1 MKIYEAET
9 LTAAT
14 KSRAKQYEE
23 LKKEVTALK
32 KEFQGIVGLDNEFQG
47 AGATA
52 IKSFYEAQ
60 IEVADAWMELFT
72 TQISF
77 LEGIPA
83 SLEEADLSGNTVVE
97 VPFLDGEVSNSI
109 NQAKS
114 LVDEQANDLQRI
126 LNSIDDILPLDMF
139 DQKDF
144 NEKITLAGH
153 RLDDTVTK
161 VENVDRQLVEEYDV
175 SIGQEN
181 VAVGL
186 FRALL
191 DATKQDGHVSPMTF
205 NQSAFKSSD
214 VYQVKDEVAG
224 QMKDYQTFK
233 KEQAEARKIEQEMEE
248 LENRPWYEKAW
259 DTTKTFTG
267 EFTGYYDSIRASTGV
282 DPVTGR
288 KLSDAERI
296 AAGAMAAAGFIPVVG
311 WAGRAIKGGS
321 ALYKTA
327 KGLNAANHALDAY
340 KTTKGFS
347 LLQKTEYGIY
357 GLLAA
362 NGLGEAA
369 TGKDMF
375 GNQLTEEQRQN
386 GLLMALGIGG
396 VAGAAKVADKVA
408 NGTKFVPYSKE
419 FAQKQ
424 VQYAKATITDIA
436 RSGKNTLKNIGEE
449 IGKKEILKRI
459 SMEQV
464 SLAGGPTLRQV
475 VMEKQ
480 TIKEAYQKFTVK
492 DKVEGVSGERISKG
506 TGKND
511 SNLNPRLEKY
521 VCDSFK
527 GNGKEVQDNF
537 NKFLRENVWCDDT
550 LSNAEKIDIMKANF
564 AKLTPEQKI
573 NFNVLNEVRVIKNA
587 DYSNWGEWPD
597 IDWPI
602 FPGLNK
608 YNAIS
613 VFNEETGEIL
623 IPRELDRLGSPYG
636 NNLGIVEDG
645 YHCTQAERSICYI
658 ENEYARNSYHFD
670 NTYYKD
676 AIDAIKD
683 FSIDDSR
690 GSVDKIN
697 SIINQLN
704 IKNGTSNPHITENA
718 IANWYSQ
725 YKAFQSNPELVALC
739 NEKGMT
745 STYGVMGEAAPWL
758 KNGEIITSG
767 GAGQL
772 NTPINVKALEDI
784 GILQNKG
791 GW

>member
-97 VPFLDGEVSNSI
+97 VPFLDGEVSNGI

-114 LVDEQANDLQRI
+114 LVDQQANDLQRI

-153 RLDDTVTK
+153 RMDDTVTK

-191 DATKQDGHVSPMTF
+191 DATKQDGNISPMTF
-205 NQSAFKSSD
+205 NQSAFKNSD

-327 KGLNAANHALDAY
+327 KGLNAADHALDAY

-408 NGTKFVPYSKE
+408 SGTKFVPYSKE

-449 IGKKEILKRI
+449 IGKKEIPKRI

-464 SLAGGPTLRQV
+464 SLAGGPTLPQV

-492 DKVEGVSGERISKG
+492 DSKVEGVSGESISKSTDKAYPTRQIDPVAEAHIIDRVKEIRG
-506 TGKND
+506 
-511 SNLNPRLEKY
+511 NLTSKY
-521 VCDSFK
+521 KKS
-527 GNGKEVQDNF
+527 GNFAIAEVKIAELSKKEFYAQ
-537 NKFLRENVWCDDT
+537 
-550 LSNAEKIDIMKANF
+550 SKIDSLSGNLVDKVPDISLQPDTPIFKASEAAGQDGKAYMRDSDTEYKILNDIAF
-564 AKLTPEQKI
+564 RLGDNTHVSGDIKLFTELDTCASC
-573 NFNVLNEVRVIKNA
+573 NRVIA
-587 DYSNWGEWPD
+587 EFSA
-597 IDWPI
+597 
-602 FPGLNK
+602 K
-608 YNAIS
+608 YPNIS
-613 VFNEETGEIL
+613 LEVIHN
-623 IPRELDRLGSPYG
+623 
-636 NNLGIVEDG
+636 
-645 YHCTQAERSICYI
+645 
-658 ENEYARNSYHFD
+658 
-670 NTYYKD
+670 
-676 AIDAIKD
+676 
-683 FSIDDSR
+683 
-690 GSVDKIN
+690 
-697 SIINQLN
+697 
-704 IKNGTSNPHITENA
+704 
-718 IANWYSQ
+718 
-725 YKAFQSNPELVALC
+725 
-739 NEKGMT
+739 
-745 STYGVMGEAAPWL
+745 
-758 KNGEIITSG
+758 NGERIK
-767 GAGQL
+767 
-772 NTPINVKALEDI
+772 P
-784 GILQNKG
+784 
-791 GW
+791 

>member
-1 MKIYEAET
+1 MKIYEAKT

-47 AGATA
+47 AGAAA

-97 VPFLDGEVSNSI
+97 VPFLDGEVSNGI

-126 LNSIDDILPLDMF
+126 LDSIDDILPLDRF

-144 NEKITLAGH
+144 NEKITLAGQ

-175 SIGQEN
+175 SVGQEN

-191 DATKQDGHVSPMTF
+191 DATKQDGTVSPMTF
-205 NQSAFKSSD
+205 NQSAFKNSD

-224 QMKDYQTFK
+224 QMKNYQTFK
-233 KEQAEARKIEQEMEE
+233 RQQAEAWKIEQEMEE

-288 KLSDAERI
+288 KLSEAERI

-321 ALYKTA
+321 AIYKTA
-327 KGLNAANHALDAY
+327 KGLNAANRALDAY
-340 KTTKGFS
+340 KTTKSFS

-362 NGLGEAA
+362 NGLGEAV

-396 VAGAAKVADKVA
+396 VAGAAKVADKIA
-408 NGTKFVPYSKE
+408 SGTKFVPYSKE

-424 VQYAKATITDIA
+424 VQKVQATITDIA
-436 RSGKNTLKNIGEE
+436 RSGKTTLKNKGEE
-449 IGKKEILKRI
+449 LGKKEIPKRI
-459 SMEQV
+459 SVEQV
-464 SLAGGPTLRQV
+464 SLAGGPSLPQV

-492 DKVEGVSGERISKG
+492 DSKVEGVSRESIPKG
-506 TGKND
+506 TDEVTPKKKTVPGWLKE
-511 SNLNPRLEKY
+511 RWEA
-521 VCDSFK
+521 
-527 GNGKEVQDNF
+527 GNNF
-537 NKFLRENVWCDDT
+537 NKENRPRYPYNEVELEAKEVGGKKYVVDSYAPNKEIVSRKFT
-550 LSNAEKIDIMKANF
+550 QLSEVQEKT
-564 AKLTPEQKI
+564 AKSY
-573 NFNVLNEVRVIKNA
+573 LNEITKKYPSGSKISNGSFNPNA
-587 DYSNWGEWPD
+587 LKGGRLKGELILEVPVQ
-597 IDWPI
+597 
-602 FPGLNK
+602 NK
-608 YNAIS
+608 
-613 VFNEETGEIL
+613 L
-623 IPRELDRLGSPYG
+623 IPQTILDEATKNR
-636 NNLGIVEDG
+636 I
-645 YHCTQAERSICYI
+645 I
-658 ENEYARNSYHFD
+658 
-670 NTYYKD
+670 
-676 AIDAIKD
+676 IKD
-683 FSIDDSR
+683 
-690 GSVDKIN
+690 IN
-697 SIINQLN
+697 GKVYN
-704 IKNGTSNPHITENA
+704 
-718 IANWYSQ
+718 
-725 YKAFQSNPELVALC
+725 
-739 NEKGMT
+739 
-745 STYGVMGEAAPWL
+745 
-758 KNGEIITSG
+758 
-767 GAGQL
+767 
-772 NTPINVKALEDI
+772 
-784 GILQNKG
+784 
-791 GW
+791 

>member
-47 AGATA
+47 AGAAA
-52 IKSFYEAQ
+52 IKNFYEAQ

-97 VPFLDGEVSNSI
+97 VPFLDGEVSNGI

-205 NQSAFKSSD
+205 NQSAFKNSD

-327 KGLNAANHALDAY
+327 KGLNAADHALDAY
-340 KTTKGFS
+340 KTNKGFS

-369 TGKDMF
+369 TGKDIF

-386 GLLMALGIGG
+386 GILMALGIGG

-408 NGTKFVPYSKE
+408 SGTKFVPYSKE
-419 FAQKQ
+419 FAEKQ
-424 VQYAKATITDIA
+424 VQYAKAFG
-436 RSGKNTLKNIGEE
+436 RE
-449 IGKKEILKRI
+449 IGKVKVPLRI
-459 SMEQV
+459 SVDE
-464 SLAGGPTLRQV
+464 LATAYGNSYKHVTFNNT
-475 VMEKQ
+475 
-480 TIKEAYQKFTVK
+480 TIKDIVQKFAVK
-492 DKVEGVSGERISKG
+492 SNGGKG
-506 TGKND
+506 TGAIERLQRGKYAD
-511 SNLNPRLEKY
+511 RLEY
-521 VCDSFK
+521 LH
-527 GNGKEVQDNF
+527 
-537 NKFLRENVWCDDT
+537 NKFGKMTSAELHKEINTPKLRRMVKDYSPSKVAQNWQGSYPYVGVDDYVDK
-550 LSNAEKIDIMKANF
+550 LYKKGDIFYAGEPYPTGYFTTKEAI
-564 AKLTPEQKI
+564 L
-573 NFNVLNEVRVIKNA
+573 NA
-587 DYSNWGEWPD
+587 DKNSKT
-597 IDWPI
+597 I
-602 FPGLNK
+602 FEGLQVK
-608 YNAIS
+608 
-613 VFNEETGEIL
+613 
-623 IPRELDRLGSPYG
+623 PY
-636 NNLGIVEDG
+636 
-645 YHCTQAERSICYI
+645 
-658 ENEYARNSYHFD
+658 
-670 NTYYKD
+670 
-676 AIDAIKD
+676 
-683 FSIDDSR
+683 
-690 GSVDKIN
+690 
-697 SIINQLN
+697 
-704 IKNGTSNPHITENA
+704 
-718 IANWYSQ
+718 W
-725 YKAFQSNPELVALC
+725 
-739 NEKGMT
+739 EKGMQT
-745 STYGVMGEAAPWL
+745 AIYRNKMGAYVLNVDIIGGNGIAKNNPQFGKGGMEQIFMADFNELLHNNYIRRL
-758 KNGEIITSG
+758 KNEEII
-767 GAGQL
+767 L
-772 NTPINVKALEDI
+772 NNSEISFEEYSKIMNSIK
-784 GILQNKG
+784 
-791 GW
+791 

>member
-1 MKIYEAET
+1 MKIYEAKT

-47 AGATA
+47 AGANA

-97 VPFLDGEVSNSI
+97 VPFLDGEVSNGI

-114 LVDEQANDLQRI
+114 IVDEQANDLQRI

-191 DATKQDGHVSPMTF
+191 DATKQDGNVSPMTF
-205 NQSAFKSSD
+205 NQSAFKNSD
-214 VYQVKDEVAG
+214 VYQVKVEVAG

-233 KEQAEARKIEQEMEE
+233 KQQAEARKIEQEMEE

-321 ALYKTA
+321 AIYKTA

-362 NGLGEAA
+362 NGLGEAV

-396 VAGAAKVADKVA
+396 VAGAAKVADKIA
-408 NGTKFVPYSKE
+408 SGTKFIPYSKE

-424 VQYAKATITDIA
+424 VQKAKAFG
-436 RSGKNTLKNIGEE
+436 RQIGNVEVPLRIRVEE
-449 IGKKEILKRI
+449 
-459 SMEQV
+459 
-464 SLAGGPTLRQV
+464 LATAYGNNYKHVTFD
-475 VMEKQ
+475 KT
-480 TIKEAYQKFTVK
+480 TIKDIVQKFAVK
-492 DKVEGVSGERISKG
+492 SDGGKG
-506 TGKND
+506 TGMLYHVQRISEIDVMFKQ
-511 SNLNPRLEKY
+511 NPKH
-521 VCDSFK
+521 
-527 GNGKEVQDNF
+527 
-537 NKFLRENVWCDDT
+537 
-550 LSNAEKIDIMKANF
+550 NAEEFARQLKDQEKGLNDLTIEEYLKNRERYIEEGRALEGNAAQKLARKEALKEKVLELRKQGLSRQDANKKANEWLETQ
-564 AKLTPEQKI
+564 AALHNPDQIAGGNPINIGGMGDKKVNSSIGSQWKYRIDVLDEQI
-573 NFNVLNEVRVIKNA
+573 
-587 DYSNWGEWPD
+587 
-597 IDWPI
+597 
-602 FPGLNK
+602 
-608 YNAIS
+608 
-613 VFNEETGEIL
+613 
-623 IPRELDRLGSPYG
+623 RELSKTM
-636 NNLGIVEDG
+636 VES
-645 YHCTQAERSICYI
+645 ER
-658 ENEYARNSYHFD
+658 
-670 NTYYKD
+670 K
-676 AIDAIKD
+676 
-683 FSIDDSR
+683 
-690 GSVDKIN
+690 
-697 SIINQLN
+697 
-704 IKNGTSNPHITENA
+704 
-718 IANWYSQ
+718 
-725 YKAFQSNPELVALC
+725 
-739 NEKGMT
+739 
-745 STYGVMGEAAPWL
+745 STYL
-758 KNGEIITSG
+758 
-767 GAGQL
+767 
-772 NTPINVKALEDI
+772 NVKLM
-784 GILQNKG
+784 N
-791 GW
+791 

>member
-9 LTAAT
+9 LKAAT
-14 KSRAKQYEE
+14 KSRAKQYED
-23 LKKEVTALK
+23 LKKEVAALK

-97 VPFLDGEVSNSI
+97 VPFLDGEVSNGI

-126 LNSIDDILPLDMF
+126 LNSIDDILSLDMF

-175 SIGQEN
+175 SVGQEN

-205 NQSAFKSSD
+205 DQSAFKSSD

-233 KEQAEARKIEQEMEE
+233 KQQAEARKIEQEMEE

-327 KGLNAANHALDAY
+327 KGLNAADHALDAY

-386 GLLMALGIGG
+386 SLLMALGIGG

-408 NGTKFVPYSKE
+408 SGTKFVPYSKE

-436 RSGKNTLKNIGEE
+436 KSGKTTLKNIGEA
-449 IGKKEILKRI
+449 IGKKEMPKRI
-459 SMEQV
+459 SLEQV
-464 SLAGGPTLRQV
+464 SLAGGPTLPQI

-492 DKVEGVSGERISKG
+492 DRKVEGVSGESVPKG
-506 TGKND
+506 TRKDNSGVSEVKTFIDKGQQFTNGRKNRLKPDIRYKTGEYDYLYETDNLGRITKFETKNLQLTERNDRLSHSKNTPGKVKGQD
-511 SNLNPRLEKY
+511 HAGHLAGDRFGGSPKIDNLVSQLSDVNLKEYKKIEDRWAAALKETPP
-521 VCDSFK
+521 
-527 GNGKEVQDNF
+527 KEVTVDVEIIYSGSDMRPE
-537 NKFLRENVWCDDT
+537 KFIVNYF
-550 LSNAEKIDIMKANF
+550 IDGKPGF
-564 AKLTPEQKI
+564 K
-573 NFNVLNEVRVIKNA
+573 VIKN
-587 DYSNWGEWPD
+587 
-597 IDWPI
+597 
-602 FPGLNK
+602 
-608 YNAIS
+608 
-613 VFNEETGEIL
+613 
-623 IPRELDRLGSPYG
+623 
-636 NNLGIVEDG
+636 
-645 YHCTQAERSICYI
+645 
-658 ENEYARNSYHFD
+658 
-670 NTYYKD
+670 
-676 AIDAIKD
+676 
-683 FSIDDSR
+683 
-690 GSVDKIN
+690 
-697 SIINQLN
+697 
-704 IKNGTSNPHITENA
+704 
-718 IANWYSQ
+718 
-725 YKAFQSNPELVALC
+725 
-739 NEKGMT
+739 
-745 STYGVMGEAAPWL
+745 
-758 KNGEIITSG
+758 
-767 GAGQL
+767 
-772 NTPINVKALEDI
+772 
-784 GILQNKG
+784 
-791 GW
+791 

>member
-14 KSRAKQYEE
+14 KSRAKQYED
-23 LKKEVTALK
+23 LKKEVAALK

-77 LEGIPA
+77 LEGIPG
-83 SLEEADLSGNTVVE
+83 SLEEANLSGNTVVE
-97 VPFLDGEVSNSI
+97 VPFLDGEVSNGI

-126 LNSIDDILPLDMF
+126 LNSIDDILPLDLF

-161 VENVDRQLVEEYDV
+161 VDNIDRQLVEEYDV
-175 SIGQEN
+175 SVGQEN

-191 DATKQDGHVSPMTF
+191 DATKQDGNVSSMTF
-205 NQSAFKSSD
+205 DQSAFKSSD

-233 KEQAEARKIEQEMEE
+233 KQQAEARKIEQEMEE

-327 KGLNAANHALDAY
+327 KGLNAADHALDAY

-408 NGTKFVPYSKE
+408 SGTKFIPYSKE

-424 VQYAKATITDIA
+424 VQKVQAFG
-436 RSGKNTLKNIGEE
+436 RE
-449 IGKKEILKRI
+449 IGKVEVPLRI
-459 SMEQV
+459 RVEE
-464 SLAGGPTLRQV
+464 LAT
-475 VMEKQ
+475 
-480 TIKEAYQKFTVK
+480 A
-492 DKVEGVSGERISKG
+492 
-506 TGKND
+506 
-511 SNLNPRLEKY
+511 
-521 VCDSFK
+521 
-527 GNGKEVQDNF
+527 
-537 NKFLRENVWCDDT
+537 
-550 LSNAEKIDIMKANF
+550 
-564 AKLTPEQKI
+564 
-573 NFNVLNEVRVIKNA
+573 
-587 DYSNWGEWPD
+587 
-597 IDWPI
+597 
-602 FPGLNK
+602 
-608 YNAIS
+608 
-613 VFNEETGEIL
+613 
-623 IPRELDRLGSPYG
+623 YG
-636 NNLGIVEDG
+636 NNYKHVTFDKTTIKDIVQKFAAKSDG
-645 YHCTQAERSICYI
+645 GKGMGVLYHVQRISEIEVKFKQNPKHNAEEFARQLKDQEKGLNGLTIDEYLKNRERYI
-658 ENEYARNSYHFD
+658 EEGRALEGNAAQKAARVKAYLDKVDELRETGLSRKESEKQATVWINEQAALHNPDQIAGGNPLDIGGMGDKRVNSSLGSQWRYR
-670 NTYYKD
+670 
-676 AIDAIKD
+676 IDVIDEQIKTIAA
-683 FSIDDSR
+683 SMTE
-690 GSVDKIN
+690 VDKK
-697 SIINQLN
+697 SIYL
-704 IKNGTSNPHITENA
+704 
-718 IANWYSQ
+718 
-725 YKAFQSNPELVALC
+725 
-739 NEKGMT
+739 
-745 STYGVMGEAAPWL
+745 
-758 KNGEIITSG
+758 
-767 GAGQL
+767 
-772 NTPINVKALEDI
+772 NVKLI
-784 GILQNKG
+784 Q
-791 GW
+791 

>member
-32 KEFQGIVGLDNEFQG
+32 KEFQGIVGLDDEFQG
-47 AGATA
+47 AGAKA

-97 VPFLDGEVSNSI
+97 VPFLDGEVSNGI

-114 LVDEQANDLQRI
+114 LVDQQANDLQRI

-321 ALYKTA
+321 AIYKTA
-327 KGLNAANHALDAY
+327 KGLNAADHALDAY

-408 NGTKFVPYSKE
+408 SGTKFVPYSKE

-424 VQYAKATITDIA
+424 VQKVQATITDIA

-449 IGKKEILKRI
+449 IGKKEIPKRI

-464 SLAGGPTLRQV
+464 SLAGGPTLPQV

-492 DKVEGVSGERISKG
+492 DSKVEGVSGESISKSTDKAYPTRQIDPVAEAHIIDRVKEIRG
-506 TGKND
+506 
-511 SNLNPRLEKY
+511 NLTSKY
-521 VCDSFK
+521 KKS
-527 GNGKEVQDNF
+527 GNFAIAEVKIAELSKKEFYAQ
-537 NKFLRENVWCDDT
+537 
-550 LSNAEKIDIMKANF
+550 SKIDSLSGNLVDKVPDISLQHDTPIFKASEAAGQDGKAYMRDSDTEYKILNDIAF
-564 AKLTPEQKI
+564 RLGDNTHVSGDIKLFTELDTCASC
-573 NFNVLNEVRVIKNA
+573 NRVIA
-587 DYSNWGEWPD
+587 EFSA
-597 IDWPI
+597 
-602 FPGLNK
+602 K
-608 YNAIS
+608 YPNIS
-613 VFNEETGEIL
+613 LEVIHN
-623 IPRELDRLGSPYG
+623 
-636 NNLGIVEDG
+636 
-645 YHCTQAERSICYI
+645 
-658 ENEYARNSYHFD
+658 
-670 NTYYKD
+670 
-676 AIDAIKD
+676 
-683 FSIDDSR
+683 
-690 GSVDKIN
+690 
-697 SIINQLN
+697 
-704 IKNGTSNPHITENA
+704 
-718 IANWYSQ
+718 
-725 YKAFQSNPELVALC
+725 
-739 NEKGMT
+739 
-745 STYGVMGEAAPWL
+745 
-758 KNGEIITSG
+758 NGERIK
-767 GAGQL
+767 
-772 NTPINVKALEDI
+772 P
-784 GILQNKG
+784 
-791 GW
+791 

>member
-14 KSRAKQYEE
+14 KSRAKQYED
-23 LKKEVTALK
+23 LKKEVAALK

-97 VPFLDGEVSNSI
+97 VPFLDGEVSNGI

-175 SIGQEN
+175 SVGQEN

-205 NQSAFKSSD
+205 DQSAFKSSD

-233 KEQAEARKIEQEMEE
+233 MQQAEARKIEQEMEE
-248 LENRPWYEKAW
+248 LENRPWYEKVW

-408 NGTKFVPYSKE
+408 SGTKFIPYSKE

-424 VQYAKATITDIA
+424 VQKVQAFG
-436 RSGKNTLKNIGEE
+436 RE
-449 IGKKEILKRI
+449 IGKVEVPLRI
-459 SMEQV
+459 RVEE
-464 SLAGGPTLRQV
+464 LAT
-475 VMEKQ
+475 
-480 TIKEAYQKFTVK
+480 A
-492 DKVEGVSGERISKG
+492 
-506 TGKND
+506 
-511 SNLNPRLEKY
+511 
-521 VCDSFK
+521 
-527 GNGKEVQDNF
+527 
-537 NKFLRENVWCDDT
+537 
-550 LSNAEKIDIMKANF
+550 
-564 AKLTPEQKI
+564 
-573 NFNVLNEVRVIKNA
+573 
-587 DYSNWGEWPD
+587 
-597 IDWPI
+597 
-602 FPGLNK
+602 
-608 YNAIS
+608 
-613 VFNEETGEIL
+613 
-623 IPRELDRLGSPYG
+623 YG
-636 NNLGIVEDG
+636 NNYKHVTFDKTTIKDIVQKFAVKSDG
-645 YHCTQAERSICYI
+645 GKGMGVLYHVQRISEIEVKFKQNPKHNAEEFARQLKDQEKGLNGLTIDEYLKNRERYI
-658 ENEYARNSYHFD
+658 EEGRALEGNAAQKAARVKAYLDKVDELRETGLSRKESEKQATVWINEQAALHNPDQIAGGNPLDIGGMGDKRVNSSLGSQWRYR
-670 NTYYKD
+670 
-676 AIDAIKD
+676 IDVIDEQIK
-683 FSIDDSR
+683 SIAASMTE
-690 GSVDKIN
+690 VDKK
-697 SIINQLN
+697 SIYL
-704 IKNGTSNPHITENA
+704 
-718 IANWYSQ
+718 
-725 YKAFQSNPELVALC
+725 
-739 NEKGMT
+739 
-745 STYGVMGEAAPWL
+745 
-758 KNGEIITSG
+758 
-767 GAGQL
+767 
-772 NTPINVKALEDI
+772 NVKLI
-784 GILQNKG
+784 Q
-791 GW
+791 

>member
-9 LTAAT
+9 LMAAT

-23 LKKEVTALK
+23 LKKEVAALK

-97 VPFLDGEVSNSI
+97 VPFLDGEVTNGI

-175 SIGQEN
+175 SVGQEN

-205 NQSAFKSSD
+205 DLSAFKSSD

-233 KEQAEARKIEQEMEE
+233 KQQAEARKIEQEMEE

-375 GNQLTEEQRQN
+375 GNQLTEEQRKN

-408 NGTKFVPYSKE
+408 SGTKFTPYSKE

-424 VQYAKATITDIA
+424 VQKVQATITDIA
-436 RSGKNTLKNIGEE
+436 RSGKTTLKNIGDEL
-449 IGKKEILKRI
+449 GKKEIPKRI

-464 SLAGGPTLRQV
+464 SLAGGPNLPQI

-492 DKVEGVSGERISKG
+492 DSKVEGVSGESVPKG
-506 TGKND
+506 TDNKTSQVPDGIIRDGSHMHKDRTLKPNVKYQAGEYEYLYETD
-511 SNLNPRLEKY
+511 NMGRLKEFNADDLKLTERASRLPHKSNTP
-521 VCDSFK
+521 
-527 GNGKEVQDNF
+527 GKEAGDHAGH
-537 NKFLRENVWCDDT
+537 L
-550 LSNAEKIDIMKANF
+550 A
-564 AKLTPEQKI
+564 
-573 NFNVLNEVRVIKNA
+573 A
-587 DYSNWGEWPD
+587 DRFG
-597 IDWPI
+597 
-602 FPGLNK
+602 
-608 YNAIS
+608 
-613 VFNEETGEIL
+613 
-623 IPRELDRLGSPYG
+623 GSPDLD
-636 NNLGIVEDG
+636 NLVSQSSSVNLSKYKKLENQWATAIKEGKFVSVNVKVNYDG
-645 YHCTQAERSICYI
+645 DKMRPSGFDIEYEIDGRVRFISI
-658 ENEYARNSYHFD
+658 EN
-670 NTYYKD
+670 
-676 AIDAIKD
+676 
-683 FSIDDSR
+683 
-690 GSVDKIN
+690 
-697 SIINQLN
+697 
-704 IKNGTSNPHITENA
+704 
-718 IANWYSQ
+718 
-725 YKAFQSNPELVALC
+725 
-739 NEKGMT
+739 
-745 STYGVMGEAAPWL
+745 
-758 KNGEIITSG
+758 
-767 GAGQL
+767 
-772 NTPINVKALEDI
+772 
-784 GILQNKG
+784 
-791 GW
+791 

>member
-14 KSRAKQYEE
+14 KSRAKQYED
-23 LKKEVTALK
+23 LKKEVAALK

-77 LEGIPA
+77 LEGIPG

-97 VPFLDGEVSNSI
+97 VPFLDGEVSNGI

-126 LNSIDDILPLDMF
+126 LNSIDDILPLDLF

-161 VENVDRQLVEEYDV
+161 VDNIDRQLVEEYDV
-175 SIGQEN
+175 SVGQEN

-191 DATKQDGHVSPMTF
+191 DATKQDGNVSPMTF
-205 NQSAFKSSD
+205 DQSAFKSSD

-233 KEQAEARKIEQEMEE
+233 KQQAEARKIEQEMEE

-327 KGLNAANHALDAY
+327 KGLNAADHALDAY

-408 NGTKFVPYSKE
+408 SGTKFIPYSKE

-424 VQYAKATITDIA
+424 VQKVQAFG
-436 RSGKNTLKNIGEE
+436 RE
-449 IGKKEILKRI
+449 IGKVEVPLRI
-459 SMEQV
+459 RVEE
-464 SLAGGPTLRQV
+464 LAT
-475 VMEKQ
+475 
-480 TIKEAYQKFTVK
+480 A
-492 DKVEGVSGERISKG
+492 
-506 TGKND
+506 
-511 SNLNPRLEKY
+511 
-521 VCDSFK
+521 
-527 GNGKEVQDNF
+527 
-537 NKFLRENVWCDDT
+537 
-550 LSNAEKIDIMKANF
+550 
-564 AKLTPEQKI
+564 
-573 NFNVLNEVRVIKNA
+573 
-587 DYSNWGEWPD
+587 
-597 IDWPI
+597 
-602 FPGLNK
+602 
-608 YNAIS
+608 
-613 VFNEETGEIL
+613 
-623 IPRELDRLGSPYG
+623 YG
-636 NNLGIVEDG
+636 NNYKHVTFDKTTIKDIVQKFAAKSDG
-645 YHCTQAERSICYI
+645 GMGMGVLYHVQRISEIEVKFKQNPKHNAEEFARQLKDQEKGLNGLTIDEYLKNRERYI
-658 ENEYARNSYHFD
+658 EEGRALEGNAAQKAARVKAYLDKVDELRETGLSRKESEKQATVWINEQAALHNPDQIAGGNPLDIGGMGDKRVNSSLGSQWRYR
-670 NTYYKD
+670 
-676 AIDAIKD
+676 IDVIDEQIKTIAA
-683 FSIDDSR
+683 SMTE
-690 GSVDKIN
+690 VDKK
-697 SIINQLN
+697 SIYL
-704 IKNGTSNPHITENA
+704 
-718 IANWYSQ
+718 
-725 YKAFQSNPELVALC
+725 
-739 NEKGMT
+739 
-745 STYGVMGEAAPWL
+745 
-758 KNGEIITSG
+758 
-767 GAGQL
+767 
-772 NTPINVKALEDI
+772 NVKLI
-784 GILQNKG
+784 Q
-791 GW
+791 

>member
-1 MKIYEAET
+1 MKIYEAKT

-23 LKKEVTALK
+23 LKKEVAALK

-97 VPFLDGEVSNSI
+97 VPFLDGEVSTGI

-114 LVDEQANDLQRI
+114 LVDEQASDLQRI

-139 DQKDF
+139 NQNDF
-144 NEKITLAGH
+144 NEKITLAGQ

-175 SIGQEN
+175 SVGQEN

-191 DATKQDGHVSPMTF
+191 DATKQDGNVSPMTF
-205 NQSAFKSSD
+205 NQSAFKNSD

-233 KEQAEARKIEQEMEE
+233 KQQAEAQKIEHEMEE

-362 NGLGEAA
+362 NGLGEAV

-408 NGTKFVPYSKE
+408 SGTKFVPYSKE

-424 VQYAKATITDIA
+424 VQKAKAFGRQIGNVEVPLRIRVEELATAYGNNYKHVTFDKTTIKDIVQKFAVKRLSTVNQAKADDAMVEAVRNLPAYTRRPNQPRNYKYKERNEDGTTLYTFISNKNGKEYQVIYDKDGYPIFQSKFEIYLPEKYFLETDA
-436 RSGKNTLKNIGEE
+436 AQFEYLSKTLSEE
-449 IGKKEILKRI
+449 IISNPELAEKFTAKEYEVLKEGRVPKTLTWHHHQETGRMQIVDYFEHQAAGHTGGRAIWGGGESGRKGIIKKEILE
-459 SMEQV
+459 MV
-464 SLAGGPTLRQV
+464 TW
-475 VMEKQ
+475 
-480 TIKEAYQKFTVK
+480 
-492 DKVEGVSGERISKG
+492 D
-506 TGKND
+506 
-511 SNLNPRLEKY
+511 
-521 VCDSFK
+521 
-527 GNGKEVQDNF
+527 
-537 NKFLRENVWCDDT
+537 
-550 LSNAEKIDIMKANF
+550 
-564 AKLTPEQKI
+564 
-573 NFNVLNEVRVIKNA
+573 
-587 DYSNWGEWPD
+587 
-597 IDWPI
+597 
-602 FPGLNK
+602 
-608 YNAIS
+608 
-613 VFNEETGEIL
+613 
-623 IPRELDRLGSPYG
+623 
-636 NNLGIVEDG
+636 
-645 YHCTQAERSICYI
+645 
-658 ENEYARNSYHFD
+658 
-670 NTYYKD
+670 
-676 AIDAIKD
+676 
-683 FSIDDSR
+683 
-690 GSVDKIN
+690 
-697 SIINQLN
+697 
-704 IKNGTSNPHITENA
+704 
-718 IANWYSQ
+718 
-725 YKAFQSNPELVALC
+725 
-739 NEKGMT
+739 
-745 STYGVMGEAAPWL
+745 
-758 KNGEIITSG
+758 
-767 GAGQL
+767 
-772 NTPINVKALEDI
+772 
-784 GILQNKG
+784 
-791 GW
+791 

>member
-14 KSRAKQYEE
+14 KSRAKQYED
-23 LKKEVTALK
+23 LKKEVAALK

-97 VPFLDGEVSNSI
+97 VPFLDGEVLNGI

-175 SIGQEN
+175 SVGQEN

-205 NQSAFKSSD
+205 DQSAFKSSD

-288 KLSDAERI
+288 KMSDAERI

-311 WAGRAIKGGS
+311 WAGRAIKAGS

-327 KGLNAANHALDAY
+327 KGLNAADHALDAY

-408 NGTKFVPYSKE
+408 SGTKFVPYSKE

-424 VQYAKATITDIA
+424 VQKAKAFG
-436 RSGKNTLKNIGEE
+436 RQIGNVELPLRIRVEE
-449 IGKKEILKRI
+449 
-459 SMEQV
+459 
-464 SLAGGPTLRQV
+464 LATAYGNNYKHVTFD
-475 VMEKQ
+475 KT
-480 TIKEAYQKFTVK
+480 TIKDIVQKFAVK
-492 DKVEGVSGERISKG
+492 SDGGKG
-506 TGKND
+506 TGMLYHVQRISEIDVMFKQ
-511 SNLNPRLEKY
+511 NPKH
-521 VCDSFK
+521 
-527 GNGKEVQDNF
+527 
-537 NKFLRENVWCDDT
+537 
-550 LSNAEKIDIMKANF
+550 NAEEFARQLKDQEKGLNDLTIEEYLKNRERYIEEGRALEGNAAQKLARKEALKEKVLELRKQGLSRQDANKKANEWLETQ
-564 AKLTPEQKI
+564 AALHNPDQIAGGNPINIGGMGDKKVNSSIGSQWKYRIDVLDEQI
-573 NFNVLNEVRVIKNA
+573 
-587 DYSNWGEWPD
+587 
-597 IDWPI
+597 
-602 FPGLNK
+602 
-608 YNAIS
+608 
-613 VFNEETGEIL
+613 
-623 IPRELDRLGSPYG
+623 RELSKTM
-636 NNLGIVEDG
+636 VES
-645 YHCTQAERSICYI
+645 ER
-658 ENEYARNSYHFD
+658 
-670 NTYYKD
+670 K
-676 AIDAIKD
+676 
-683 FSIDDSR
+683 
-690 GSVDKIN
+690 
-697 SIINQLN
+697 
-704 IKNGTSNPHITENA
+704 
-718 IANWYSQ
+718 
-725 YKAFQSNPELVALC
+725 
-739 NEKGMT
+739 
-745 STYGVMGEAAPWL
+745 STYL
-758 KNGEIITSG
+758 
-767 GAGQL
+767 
-772 NTPINVKALEDI
+772 NVKLM
-784 GILQNKG
+784 N
-791 GW
+791 

>member
-14 KSRAKQYEE
+14 KSRAKQYED
-23 LKKEVTALK
+23 LKKEVAALK
-32 KEFQGIVGLDNEFQG
+32 KEFQGIVSLDNEFQG

-97 VPFLDGEVSNSI
+97 VPFLDGEVSNGI

-327 KGLNAANHALDAY
+327 KGLNAADHALDAY
-340 KTTKGFS
+340 KSTKGFS
-347 LLQKTEYGIY
+347 LIQKTEYGIY

-396 VAGAAKVADKVA
+396 VAGAAKIADKVA
-408 NGTKFVPYSKE
+408 SGTKFVPYSKE

-424 VQYAKATITDIA
+424 VQKVQATITDIA
-436 RSGKNTLKNIGEE
+436 KSGKNTLKNIGDEL
-449 IGKKEILKRI
+449 GKKEIPKRI
-459 SMEQV
+459 SMEEV
-464 SLAGGPTLRQV
+464 SLAGGPNLPH
-475 VMEKQ
+475 VMIEKQ

-492 DKVEGVSGERISKG
+492 DSKVEGVSGESVPKGIDNVRYGEQYTKVNRKKTLKPNVEYTTKEGYKYTTDDNGRIAIAEAKLEL
-506 TGKND
+506 GKAKRNPYAQRKVGGDDRLSND
-511 SNLNPRLEKY
+511 DGGHLIASI
-521 VCDSFK
+521 FK
-527 GNGKEVQDNF
+527 GSGEIDNLVPMNATLNRSEYKTLENTWKKALVEGKEVTIKVKPIYEAQSARPSEF
-537 NKFLRENVWCDDT
+537 
-550 LSNAEKIDIMKANF
+550 
-564 AKLTPEQKI
+564 KI
-573 NFNVLNEVRVIKNA
+573 NYVIDGKK
-587 DYSNWGEWPD
+587 YS
-597 IDWPI
+597 
-602 FPGLNK
+602 
-608 YNAIS
+608 
-613 VFNEETGEIL
+613 
-623 IPRELDRLGSPYG
+623 DRLTNY
-636 NNLGIVEDG
+636 LGG
-645 YHCTQAERSICYI
+645 
-658 ENEYARNSYHFD
+658 
-670 NTYYKD
+670 K
-676 AIDAIKD
+676 
-683 FSIDDSR
+683 
-690 GSVDKIN
+690 
-697 SIINQLN
+697 
-704 IKNGTSNPHITENA
+704 
-718 IANWYSQ
+718 
-725 YKAFQSNPELVALC
+725 
-739 NEKGMT
+739 
-745 STYGVMGEAAPWL
+745 
-758 KNGEIITSG
+758 
-767 GAGQL
+767 
-772 NTPINVKALEDI
+772 
-784 GILQNKG
+784 
-791 GW
+791 

>member
-23 LKKEVTALK
+23 LKKEVAALK

-83 SLEEADLSGNTVVE
+83 TLEEADLSGNTVVE
-97 VPFLDGEVSNSI
+97 VPFLDGEVSNGI

-126 LNSIDDILPLDMF
+126 LNSIDDILALDIF

-161 VENVDRQLVEEYDV
+161 VENVDRQLIEEYDV
-175 SIGQEN
+175 SVGQEN

-191 DATKQDGHVSPMTF
+191 DATKQDGNVSPMTF

-233 KEQAEARKIEQEMEE
+233 KQQAEARKIEQEMEE

-327 KGLNAANHALDAY
+327 KGLNAADHALDAY

-408 NGTKFVPYSKE
+408 SGTKFVPYSKE

-424 VQYAKATITDIA
+424 VQKVQATITDIA
-436 RSGKNTLKNIGEE
+436 RSGKTTLKNIGEA
-449 IGKKEILKRI
+449 IGKKEIPKRI

-475 VMEKQ
+475 MMEKQ
-480 TIKEAYQKFTVK
+480 TIKEAYQKFAVK
-492 DKVEGVSGERISKG
+492 NSNVEAVSGESVPKGKVKGITKGEYKNLRKKTPSNEIRKMVNPDGPKVDPVYGYEVDKFEADHIVSMKEITEIEGFSRLTREQQIEILNLKDNFVGLGKSSNASKG
-506 TGKND
+506 AHSWADWKGHSKMGEVPVNV
-511 SNLNPRLEKY
+511 RMEMLEK
-521 VCDSFK
+521 
-527 GNGKEVQDNF
+527 EEQA
-537 NKFLRENVWCDDT
+537 REALKV
-550 LSNAEKIDIMKANF
+550 
-564 AKLTPEQKI
+564 
-573 NFNVLNEVRVIKNA
+573 
-587 DYSNWGEWPD
+587 
-597 IDWPI
+597 
-602 FPGLNK
+602 
-608 YNAIS
+608 AI
-613 VFNEETGEIL
+613 EE
-623 IPRELDRLGSPYG
+623 RL
-636 NNLGIVEDG
+636 
-645 YHCTQAERSICYI
+645 
-658 ENEYARNSYHFD
+658 
-670 NTYYKD
+670 K
-676 AIDAIKD
+676 
-683 FSIDDSR
+683 
-690 GSVDKIN
+690 
-697 SIINQLN
+697 
-704 IKNGTSNPHITENA
+704 
-718 IANWYSQ
+718 
-725 YKAFQSNPELVALC
+725 
-739 NEKGMT
+739 
-745 STYGVMGEAAPWL
+745 
-758 KNGEIITSG
+758 
-767 GAGQL
+767 
-772 NTPINVKALEDI
+772 
-784 GILQNKG
+784 
-791 GW
+791 

>member
-1 MKIYEAET
+1 MKIYEAKT

-23 LKKEVTALK
+23 LKKEVAALK

-97 VPFLDGEVSNSI
+97 VPFLDGEVSTGI

-114 LVDEQANDLQRI
+114 LVDEQASDLQRI

-139 DQKDF
+139 NQNDF
-144 NEKITLAGH
+144 NEKITLAGQ

-175 SIGQEN
+175 SVGQEN

-191 DATKQDGHVSPMTF
+191 DATKQDGNVSPMTF
-205 NQSAFKSSD
+205 NQSAFKNSD

-233 KEQAEARKIEQEMEE
+233 KEQAEARKIEREMEE

-362 NGLGEAA
+362 NGLGEAV

-396 VAGAAKVADKVA
+396 VAGAAKIADKVA
-408 NGTKFVPYSKE
+408 SGTKFVPYSKE

-424 VQYAKATITDIA
+424 VQKAKVFGRQIGNVEVPLRIRVEELATAYGNNFKHVTFD
-436 RSGKNTLKNIGEE
+436 KT
-449 IGKKEILKRI
+449 
-459 SMEQV
+459 
-464 SLAGGPTLRQV
+464 
-475 VMEKQ
+475 
-480 TIKEAYQKFTVK
+480 TIKDIVQKFAVK
-492 DKVEGVSGERISKG
+492 SDGGKG
-506 TGKND
+506 TGKVVLAKGSIEITKVEYGKHYTRERMKKVLKPNIEYTSPGGHLYKTD
-511 SNLNPRLEKY
+511 EKGRITSVEGSLDLGSGKRNNYAQRIAGREDRLPDDQGGHLIASIFKGSGHLDNLVPMNANLNMGEWKKLEISWAKALDNIPPKTVEVKIY
-521 VCDSFK
+521 PVYEGSSTRPTSFDI
-527 GNGKEVQDNF
+527 EY
-537 NKFLRENVWCDDT
+537 
-550 LSNAEKIDIMKANF
+550 KIDDG
-564 AKLTPEQKI
+564 
-573 NFNVLNEVRVIKNA
+573 R
-587 DYSNWGEWPD
+587 W
-597 IDWPI
+597 
-602 FPGLNK
+602 
-608 YNAIS
+608 
-613 VFNEETGEIL
+613 
-623 IPRELDRLGSPYG
+623 ELR
-636 NNLGIVEDG
+636 
-645 YHCTQAERSICYI
+645 TF
-658 ENEYARNSYHFD
+658 ENRA
-670 NTYYKD
+670 
-676 AIDAIKD
+676 
-683 FSIDDSR
+683 
-690 GSVDKIN
+690 
-697 SIINQLN
+697 
-704 IKNGTSNPHITENA
+704 
-718 IANWYSQ
+718 
-725 YKAFQSNPELVALC
+725 
-739 NEKGMT
+739 
-745 STYGVMGEAAPWL
+745 
-758 KNGEIITSG
+758 G
-767 GAGQL
+767 G
-772 NTPINVKALEDI
+772 
-784 GILQNKG
+784 
-791 GW
+791 

>member
-1 MKIYEAET
+1 MKIYEAKT

-47 AGATA
+47 AGAAA

-97 VPFLDGEVSNSI
+97 VPFLDGEVSNGI

-126 LNSIDDILPLDMF
+126 LDSIDDILPLDRF
-139 DQKDF
+139 DQKEF
-144 NEKITLAGH
+144 NEKFTLAGQ

-175 SIGQEN
+175 SVGQEN

-191 DATKQDGHVSPMTF
+191 DATKQDGNVSPMTF
-205 NQSAFKSSD
+205 NQSAFKNSD

-233 KEQAEARKIEQEMEE
+233 KQQTEARKIEQEMEE

-321 ALYKTA
+321 AIYKTA

-362 NGLGEAA
+362 NGLGEAV

-408 NGTKFVPYSKE
+408 SGTKFVPYSKE

-424 VQYAKATITDIA
+424 VQKVQAIINGMGKATYENVIKVGKATGNVAKTTGRFIANETKNFKEIAVSHWKAAGRAIGEIKMPVLRPSLQPAGHNMVGLEADSVKVKELVQNFSVRGGASEATPTISNIAEAHEWGNKNYANWLKSLTESERKAIIKYTGIDYQYINNYLRGIDDSLHGIDMQVIDDIKSGLSKATVPHNMQVYRGTDFRPFEGIFSINKYGNIDVESLIGKTIKDEGFISTAIVKESSFDYKEVLWTINIPQGAKAAYVGDISNVPDEA
-436 RSGKNTLKNIGEE
+436 ELLLN
-449 IGKKEILKRI
+449 
-459 SMEQV
+459 
-464 SLAGGPTLRQV
+464 AGQELF
-475 VMEKQ
+475 
-480 TIKEAYQKFTVK
+480 IKEANE
-492 DKVEGVSGERISKG
+492 DA
-506 TGKND
+506 
-511 SNLNPRLEKY
+511 
-521 VCDSFK
+521 
-527 GNGKEVQDNF
+527 NGKLHLILD
-537 NKFLRENVWCDDT
+537 L
-550 LSNAEKIDIMKANF
+550 
-564 AKLTPEQKI
+564 
-573 NFNVLNEVRVIKNA
+573 IK
-587 DYSNWGEWPD
+587 
-597 IDWPI
+597 
-602 FPGLNK
+602 K
-608 YNAIS
+608 
-613 VFNEETGEIL
+613 
-623 IPRELDRLGSPYG
+623 
-636 NNLGIVEDG
+636 
-645 YHCTQAERSICYI
+645 
-658 ENEYARNSYHFD
+658 
-670 NTYYKD
+670 
-676 AIDAIKD
+676 
-683 FSIDDSR
+683 
-690 GSVDKIN
+690 
-697 SIINQLN
+697 
-704 IKNGTSNPHITENA
+704 
-718 IANWYSQ
+718 
-725 YKAFQSNPELVALC
+725 
-739 NEKGMT
+739 
-745 STYGVMGEAAPWL
+745 
-758 KNGEIITSG
+758 
-767 GAGQL
+767 
-772 NTPINVKALEDI
+772 
-784 GILQNKG
+784 
-791 GW
+791 

>member
-1 MKIYEAET
+1 MKIYEART
-9 LTAAT
+9 LTVAT

-23 LKKEVTALK
+23 LKKEVAALK
-32 KEFQGIVGLDNEFQG
+32 KEFQGIVGLDHEFQG
-47 AGATA
+47 AGAAA

-60 IEVADAWMELFT
+60 IEVADAWIELFT

-77 LEGIPA
+77 LESIPA

-97 VPFLDGEVSNSI
+97 VPFLDGEVSNGI
-109 NQAKS
+109 YQAKS

-126 LNSIDDILPLDMF
+126 LDSIDDILPLDMF

-144 NEKITLAGH
+144 NEKITLAGQ

-175 SIGQEN
+175 SVGQEN

-191 DATKQDGHVSPMTF
+191 DATKQDGKVSPMTF
-205 NQSAFKSSD
+205 NQSAFKNSD

-233 KEQAEARKIEQEMEE
+233 KQQAEAKEIEREMEE

-327 KGLNAANHALDAY
+327 KGLNAADHALDAY

-408 NGTKFVPYSKE
+408 SGTKFIPYSKE

-424 VQYAKATITDIA
+424 VQKVQATITDIA
-436 RSGKNTLKNIGEE
+436 RSGKTTLKNIGEE
-449 IGKKEILKRI
+449 LGKKEMPKRI
-459 SMEQV
+459 SVEQV
-464 SLAGGPTLRQV
+464 SLAGGPTLPQI

-492 DKVEGVSGERISKG
+492 DSKVEAVSGESVSKG
-506 TGKND
+506 TGKGRTEVSEVKTLVDNRLQFTNGRKNRLKPD
-511 SNLNPRLEKY
+511 IRYKTGEYDYFYETDNVGRIVKFETENLKLTTRTDRLSHSKNTPGK
-521 VCDSFK
+521 VK
-527 GNGKEVQDNF
+527 GQDHAGHLAGDRF
-537 NKFLRENVWCDDT
+537 GG
-550 LSNAEKIDIMKANF
+550 SPKID
-564 AKLTPEQKI
+564 
-573 NFNVLNEVRVIKNA
+573 
-587 DYSNWGEWPD
+587 
-597 IDWPI
+597 
-602 FPGLNK
+602 
-608 YNAIS
+608 
-613 VFNEETGEIL
+613 
-623 IPRELDRLGSPYG
+623 
-636 NNLGIVEDG
+636 NLV
-645 YHCTQAERSICYI
+645 S
-658 ENEYARNSYHFD
+658 
-670 NTYYKD
+670 
-676 AIDAIKD
+676 
-683 FSIDDSR
+683 
-690 GSVDKIN
+690 
-697 SIINQLN
+697 QLSDVN
-704 IKNGTSNPHITENA
+704 LK
-718 IANWYSQ
+718 Q
-725 YKAFQSNPELVALC
+725 YKKIEEEWAVALKETPPKKVTV
-739 NEKGMT
+739 NVDIIYSGSDMRPEKFKVIYTIDGKR
-745 STYGVMGEAAPWL
+745 SSRV
-758 KNGEIITSG
+758 
-767 GAGQL
+767 
-772 NTPINVKALEDI
+772 LE
-784 GILQNKG
+784 N
-791 GW
+791 

>member
-97 VPFLDGEVSNSI
+97 VPFLDGEVSNGI

-114 LVDEQANDLQRI
+114 LVDQQANDLQRI
-126 LNSIDDILPLDMF
+126 LNSIDDILTLDMF

-321 ALYKTA
+321 AIYKTA
-327 KGLNAANHALDAY
+327 KGLNAADHALDAY

-362 NGLGEAA
+362 NGLGEAV

-408 NGTKFVPYSKE
+408 SGTKFVPYSKE

-424 VQYAKATITDIA
+424 VQKVQAFSREIGKVEVPLRIRVEELATAYGNNYKHVTFDKTTIKDIVQKFAVKSDGGKGTGNISNNNVSLNRIDYLHDKYGRFTSEDLNHRINLRGALAQEVERLNKLGISKREMGPAIAGTFDKTTGKYYFGINNTTGKIPEKLHSLIEQRIINMPKDIKEGYTFTYGAGSHAEVYSLNQALLANPQASSSNFITHVV
-436 RSGKNTLKNIGEE
+436 RSGKKLKPAGMMMPTCPHCNYITEGFEFSSE
-449 IGKKEILKRI
+449 VKKI
-459 SMEQV
+459 
-464 SLAGGPTLRQV
+464 
-475 VMEKQ
+475 
-480 TIKEAYQKFTVK
+480 
-492 DKVEGVSGERISKG
+492 
-506 TGKND
+506 
-511 SNLNPRLEKY
+511 
-521 VCDSFK
+521 
-527 GNGKEVQDNF
+527 
-537 NKFLRENVWCDDT
+537 
-550 LSNAEKIDIMKANF
+550 
-564 AKLTPEQKI
+564 
-573 NFNVLNEVRVIKNA
+573 
-587 DYSNWGEWPD
+587 
-597 IDWPI
+597 
-602 FPGLNK
+602 
-608 YNAIS
+608 
-613 VFNEETGEIL
+613 
-623 IPRELDRLGSPYG
+623 
-636 NNLGIVEDG
+636 
-645 YHCTQAERSICYI
+645 ERS
-658 ENEYARNSYHFD
+658 N
-670 NTYYKD
+670 
-676 AIDAIKD
+676 
-683 FSIDDSR
+683 
-690 GSVDKIN
+690 
-697 SIINQLN
+697 
-704 IKNGTSNPHITENA
+704 
-718 IANWYSQ
+718 
-725 YKAFQSNPELVALC
+725 
-739 NEKGMT
+739 
-745 STYGVMGEAAPWL
+745 
-758 KNGEIITSG
+758 
-767 GAGQL
+767 
-772 NTPINVKALEDI
+772 
-784 GILQNKG
+784 
-791 GW
+791 

>member
-1 MKIYEAET
+1 MKIYEAKT

-23 LKKEVTALK
+23 LKKEVAALK

-83 SLEEADLSGNTVVE
+83 SLDEADLSGNTVVE
-97 VPFLDGEVSNSI
+97 VPFLDGEVSNGI

-126 LNSIDDILPLDMF
+126 LDSIDDILPLDRF

-144 NEKITLAGH
+144 NEKITLAGQ
-153 RLDDTVTK
+153 RLDDTMTK

-175 SIGQEN
+175 SVGQEN

-191 DATKQDGHVSPMTF
+191 DATKQDGNVSPMTF
-205 NQSAFKSSD
+205 NQSAFKNSD
-214 VYQVKDEVAG
+214 VYQVKDEVAS

-233 KEQAEARKIEQEMEE
+233 KQQAEARKIEQEMEE

-321 ALYKTA
+321 AIYKTA
-327 KGLNAANHALDAY
+327 KGLNAADHALDAY
-340 KTTKGFS
+340 KTTKSFS

-362 NGLGEAA
+362 NGLSEAV

-375 GNQLTEEQRQN
+375 GNQLTEDQRQN

-396 VAGAAKVADKVA
+396 VAGAAKVVDKVA
-408 NGTKFVPYSKE
+408 SGTKFVPYSKE

-424 VQYAKATITDIA
+424 VQYAKAFG
-436 RSGKNTLKNIGEE
+436 RQIGNVEVPLRIRVEE
-449 IGKKEILKRI
+449 
-459 SMEQV
+459 
-464 SLAGGPTLRQV
+464 LATAYGNNYKHVTFD
-475 VMEKQ
+475 KT
-480 TIKEAYQKFTVK
+480 TIKEIVLKFAVK
-492 DKVEGVSGERISKG
+492 SDGGKG
-506 TGKND
+506 TGKVVLANGSIEITKVEYGKHYTRERMKKVLKPNIEYTSPSGHLYKTDEKGRITSVEGSLDLGSGKRNNYAQRIAGREDRLPDDQGGHLIASIFKGSGHLDNLVPMNANLNMGEWKKLEISWAKALD
-511 SNLNPRLEKY
+511 SNPPKTVEVKIYPVYEGSSTRPT
-521 VCDSFK
+521 SFDI
-527 GNGKEVQDNF
+527 EY
-537 NKFLRENVWCDDT
+537 
-550 LSNAEKIDIMKANF
+550 KIDDG
-564 AKLTPEQKI
+564 
-573 NFNVLNEVRVIKNA
+573 R
-587 DYSNWGEWPD
+587 W
-597 IDWPI
+597 
-602 FPGLNK
+602 
-608 YNAIS
+608 
-613 VFNEETGEIL
+613 
-623 IPRELDRLGSPYG
+623 ELR
-636 NNLGIVEDG
+636 
-645 YHCTQAERSICYI
+645 TF
-658 ENEYARNSYHFD
+658 ENRA
-670 NTYYKD
+670 
-676 AIDAIKD
+676 
-683 FSIDDSR
+683 
-690 GSVDKIN
+690 
-697 SIINQLN
+697 
-704 IKNGTSNPHITENA
+704 
-718 IANWYSQ
+718 
-725 YKAFQSNPELVALC
+725 
-739 NEKGMT
+739 
-745 STYGVMGEAAPWL
+745 
-758 KNGEIITSG
+758 G
-767 GAGQL
+767 G
-772 NTPINVKALEDI
+772 
-784 GILQNKG
+784 
-791 GW
+791 

>member
-14 KSRAKQYEE
+14 RSRAKQYEE

-83 SLEEADLSGNTVVE
+83 TLEEADLSGNTVVE
-97 VPFLDGEVSNSI
+97 VPFLDGEVSNGI

-175 SIGQEN
+175 SVGQEN

-191 DATKQDGHVSPMTF
+191 DATKQYGNVSPMTF
-205 NQSAFKSSD
+205 NQSAFKNSD

-233 KEQAEARKIEQEMEE
+233 KQQAEARKIEQEMEE

-321 ALYKTA
+321 AIYKTA

-362 NGLGEAA
+362 NGLGEAV

-396 VAGAAKVADKVA
+396 VAGAAKVADKVSS
-408 NGTKFVPYSKE
+408 GTKFVPYSKE

-424 VQYAKATITDIA
+424 VQKVQATITDIA
-436 RSGKNTLKNIGEE
+436 RSGKTTLKNIGEA
-449 IGKKEILKRI
+449 IGKKEIPKRI

-464 SLAGGPTLRQV
+464 SLAGGPTLPQV

-492 DKVEGVSGERISKG
+492 DSKVEGVSRESIPKG
-506 TGKND
+506 TDEVTPKKKTVPD
-511 SNLNPRLEKY
+511 WLKERWEA
-521 VCDSFK
+521 
-527 GNGKEVQDNF
+527 GNNF
-537 NKFLRENVWCDDT
+537 NKENRPRYPYNEVELEAKEVGGKKYVVDSYAPNKEIVSRKFT
-550 LSNAEKIDIMKANF
+550 QLSEVQEKT
-564 AKLTPEQKI
+564 AKSY
-573 NFNVLNEVRVIKNA
+573 LNEITKKYPSGSKISNGSFNPNA
-587 DYSNWGEWPD
+587 LKGGRLKGELILEVPVQ
-597 IDWPI
+597 
-602 FPGLNK
+602 NK
-608 YNAIS
+608 
-613 VFNEETGEIL
+613 L
-623 IPRELDRLGSPYG
+623 IPQTILDEATKNR
-636 NNLGIVEDG
+636 I
-645 YHCTQAERSICYI
+645 I
-658 ENEYARNSYHFD
+658 
-670 NTYYKD
+670 
-676 AIDAIKD
+676 IKD
-683 FSIDDSR
+683 
-690 GSVDKIN
+690 IN
-697 SIINQLN
+697 GKVYN
-704 IKNGTSNPHITENA
+704 
-718 IANWYSQ
+718 
-725 YKAFQSNPELVALC
+725 
-739 NEKGMT
+739 
-745 STYGVMGEAAPWL
+745 
-758 KNGEIITSG
+758 
-767 GAGQL
+767 
-772 NTPINVKALEDI
+772 
-784 GILQNKG
+784 
-791 GW
+791 

>member
-14 KSRAKQYEE
+14 KSRAKQYED
-23 LKKEVTALK
+23 LKKEVAALK
-32 KEFQGIVGLDNEFQG
+32 KEFQGIVGLDNEFKG

-97 VPFLDGEVSNSI
+97 VPFLDGEVSNGI

-114 LVDEQANDLQRI
+114 LVDQQANDLHRI

-139 DQKDF
+139 DEKDF

-161 VENVDRQLVEEYDV
+161 VENVDRQLVEEYEV
-175 SIGQEN
+175 SVGQEN

-191 DATKQDGHVSPMTF
+191 DATKQDGNVSPMTF
-205 NQSAFKSSD
+205 DLSAFKNSD

-233 KEQAEARKIEQEMEE
+233 KQQAEARKIEQEMEE

-408 NGTKFVPYSKE
+408 NGTKFIPYSKE

-424 VQYAKATITDIA
+424 VQKVQATIKDIG
-436 RSGKNTLKNIGEE
+436 RSGKNTLKNIGDEL
-449 IGKKEILKRI
+449 GKKEIPKRI

-464 SLAGGPTLRQV
+464 SLAGGPSLPQV

-480 TIKEAYQKFTVK
+480 TIKEAYQRFTVK
-492 DKVEGVSGERISKG
+492 DSKVEGVLGESIPKG
-506 TGKND
+506 TGKGRAEVSEVKTLVDNRLQFTNGRKNRLMPD
-511 SNLNPRLEKY
+511 IRYKTGEYDYFYETDNVGRIVKFETENLQLTTRTDRLSHSKNTPGK
-521 VCDSFK
+521 VK
-527 GNGKEVQDNF
+527 GQDHAGHLAGDRF
-537 NKFLRENVWCDDT
+537 GG
-550 LSNAEKIDIMKANF
+550 SPKIDNLVSQLSDVNLKQYKKLEELWAAALKETPPKKVTVDVNIIYSGNDMRPEKF
-564 AKLTPEQKI
+564 IVRYTIDGEFGSAKL
-573 NFNVLNEVRVIKNA
+573 
-587 DYSNWGEWPD
+587 
-597 IDWPI
+597 
-602 FPGLNK
+602 
-608 YNAIS
+608 
-613 VFNEETGEIL
+613 
-623 IPRELDRLGSPYG
+623 
-636 NNLGIVEDG
+636 NN
-645 YHCTQAERSICYI
+645 
-658 ENEYARNSYHFD
+658 
-670 NTYYKD
+670 
-676 AIDAIKD
+676 
-683 FSIDDSR
+683 
-690 GSVDKIN
+690 
-697 SIINQLN
+697 
-704 IKNGTSNPHITENA
+704 
-718 IANWYSQ
+718 
-725 YKAFQSNPELVALC
+725 
-739 NEKGMT
+739 
-745 STYGVMGEAAPWL
+745 
-758 KNGEIITSG
+758 
-767 GAGQL
+767 
-772 NTPINVKALEDI
+772 
-784 GILQNKG
+784 
-791 GW
+791 

>member
-1 MKIYEAET
+1 MKIYEAKT

-47 AGATA
+47 AGAAA

-97 VPFLDGEVSNSI
+97 VPFLDGEVSNGI

-126 LNSIDDILPLDMF
+126 LDSIDDILPLDRF

-144 NEKITLAGH
+144 NEKITLAGQ

-175 SIGQEN
+175 SVGQEN

-191 DATKQDGHVSPMTF
+191 DATKQDGTVSPMTF
-205 NQSAFKSSD
+205 NQSAFKNSD

-224 QMKDYQTFK
+224 QMKNYQTFK
-233 KEQAEARKIEQEMEE
+233 RQQAEARKIEQEMEE

-288 KLSDAERI
+288 KLSEAERI

-321 ALYKTA
+321 AIYKTA
-327 KGLNAANHALDAY
+327 KGLNAANRALDAY

-362 NGLGEAA
+362 NGLGEAV

-396 VAGAAKVADKVA
+396 VAGAAKVADKIA
-408 NGTKFVPYSKE
+408 SGTKFVPYSKE

-424 VQYAKATITDIA
+424 VQKVQAFGRKIGKVEVPLRIRVEELATAYGNNYKHVTFDKTTIQDIVQKFAVKRLSSVNQMKADDAMVEAARKLPAYARRPNQPRNYKYKERNEDGTTLYTFISTKNGKEYQVNYDKGGFPIFHSKYDIFLPEKYYLETDAVQFEYLSKTLYEEVIRNPELA
-436 RSGKNTLKNIGEE
+436 EKFTAKEYELLKEGRVPKTLTWHHHQESGRMQIVDYFEHQAAGHTGGRAIWGGGESGRKG
-449 IGKKEILKRI
+449 IIKKEILE
-459 SMEQV
+459 MV
-464 SLAGGPTLRQV
+464 TW
-475 VMEKQ
+475 
-480 TIKEAYQKFTVK
+480 
-492 DKVEGVSGERISKG
+492 D
-506 TGKND
+506 
-511 SNLNPRLEKY
+511 
-521 VCDSFK
+521 
-527 GNGKEVQDNF
+527 
-537 NKFLRENVWCDDT
+537 
-550 LSNAEKIDIMKANF
+550 
-564 AKLTPEQKI
+564 
-573 NFNVLNEVRVIKNA
+573 
-587 DYSNWGEWPD
+587 
-597 IDWPI
+597 
-602 FPGLNK
+602 
-608 YNAIS
+608 
-613 VFNEETGEIL
+613 
-623 IPRELDRLGSPYG
+623 
-636 NNLGIVEDG
+636 
-645 YHCTQAERSICYI
+645 
-658 ENEYARNSYHFD
+658 
-670 NTYYKD
+670 
-676 AIDAIKD
+676 
-683 FSIDDSR
+683 
-690 GSVDKIN
+690 
-697 SIINQLN
+697 
-704 IKNGTSNPHITENA
+704 
-718 IANWYSQ
+718 
-725 YKAFQSNPELVALC
+725 
-739 NEKGMT
+739 
-745 STYGVMGEAAPWL
+745 
-758 KNGEIITSG
+758 
-767 GAGQL
+767 
-772 NTPINVKALEDI
+772 
-784 GILQNKG
+784 
-791 GW
+791 

>member
-14 KSRAKQYEE
+14 KSRAKQYED
-23 LKKEVTALK
+23 LKKEVAALK

-97 VPFLDGEVSNSI
+97 VPFLDGEVLNGI

-175 SIGQEN
+175 SVGQEN

-205 NQSAFKSSD
+205 DQTAFKSSD

-224 QMKDYQTFK
+224 QMKDYQIFK
-233 KEQAEARKIEQEMEE
+233 KQQAEARKIEQEMEE

-375 GNQLTEEQRQN
+375 GNQLTEEQRKN

-408 NGTKFVPYSKE
+408 SGTKFVPYSKE
-419 FAQKQ
+419 FAHKQ
-424 VQYAKATITDIA
+424 VQKVQATITDIA
-436 RSGKNTLKNIGEE
+436 RSGKTTLKNIGDEL
-449 IGKKEILKRI
+449 GKKEIPKRI

-464 SLAGGPTLRQV
+464 SLAGGPNLRQI

-492 DKVEGVSGERISKG
+492 DRKVEGVSGESIPKG
-506 TGKND
+506 TGKGRAEVSEVKTLVDNRLQFTNGRKNRLKPD
-511 SNLNPRLEKY
+511 IRYKTGEYDYFYETDNVGRITKFETENLQLTTRTDRLSHSKNTPGK
-521 VCDSFK
+521 VK
-527 GNGKEVQDNF
+527 GQDHAGHLAGDRF
-537 NKFLRENVWCDDT
+537 GG
-550 LSNAEKIDIMKANF
+550 SPKID
-564 AKLTPEQKI
+564 
-573 NFNVLNEVRVIKNA
+573 
-587 DYSNWGEWPD
+587 
-597 IDWPI
+597 
-602 FPGLNK
+602 
-608 YNAIS
+608 
-613 VFNEETGEIL
+613 
-623 IPRELDRLGSPYG
+623 
-636 NNLGIVEDG
+636 NLV
-645 YHCTQAERSICYI
+645 S
-658 ENEYARNSYHFD
+658 
-670 NTYYKD
+670 
-676 AIDAIKD
+676 
-683 FSIDDSR
+683 
-690 GSVDKIN
+690 
-697 SIINQLN
+697 QLSDVN
-704 IKNGTSNPHITENA
+704 LK
-718 IANWYSQ
+718 Q
-725 YKAFQSNPELVALC
+725 YKKLEELWAAALKETPPKKVTVDVNIIYSGNDMRPEKFIVRY
-739 NEKGMT
+739 T
-745 STYGVMGEAAPWL
+745 IDGEFGSANL
-758 KNGEIITSG
+758 KN
-767 GAGQL
+767 
-772 NTPINVKALEDI
+772 
-784 GILQNKG
+784 
-791 GW
+791 

>member
-9 LTAAT
+9 LKAAT
-14 KSRAKQYEE
+14 KSRAKQYED
-23 LKKEVTALK
+23 LKKEVAALK

-97 VPFLDGEVSNSI
+97 VPFLDGEVSNGI

-126 LNSIDDILPLDMF
+126 LNSIDDILSLDMF

-175 SIGQEN
+175 SVGQEN

-205 NQSAFKSSD
+205 DQSAFKSSD

-233 KEQAEARKIEQEMEE
+233 KQQAEARKIEQEMEE

-327 KGLNAANHALDAY
+327 KGLNAADHALDAY

-386 GLLMALGIGG
+386 SLLMALGIGG

-408 NGTKFVPYSKE
+408 SGTKFVPYSKE

-436 RSGKNTLKNIGEE
+436 KSGKITLKNIGEA
-449 IGKKEILKRI
+449 IGKKEMPKRI
-459 SMEQV
+459 SLEQV
-464 SLAGGPTLRQV
+464 SLAGGPTLPQI

-492 DKVEGVSGERISKG
+492 DRKVEGVSGESVPKG
-506 TGKND
+506 TRKDNSGVSEVKTFIDKGQQFTNGRKNRLKPDIRYKTGEYDYLYETDNLGRITKFETKNLQLTERNDRLSHSKNTPGKVKGQD
-511 SNLNPRLEKY
+511 HAGHLAGDRFGGSPKIDNLVSQLSDVNLKEYKKIEDRWAAALKETPP
-521 VCDSFK
+521 
-527 GNGKEVQDNF
+527 KEVTVDVEIIYSGSDMRPE
-537 NKFLRENVWCDDT
+537 KFIVNYF
-550 LSNAEKIDIMKANF
+550 IDGKPGF
-564 AKLTPEQKI
+564 K
-573 NFNVLNEVRVIKNA
+573 VIKN
-587 DYSNWGEWPD
+587 
-597 IDWPI
+597 
-602 FPGLNK
+602 
-608 YNAIS
+608 
-613 VFNEETGEIL
+613 
-623 IPRELDRLGSPYG
+623 
-636 NNLGIVEDG
+636 
-645 YHCTQAERSICYI
+645 
-658 ENEYARNSYHFD
+658 
-670 NTYYKD
+670 
-676 AIDAIKD
+676 
-683 FSIDDSR
+683 
-690 GSVDKIN
+690 
-697 SIINQLN
+697 
-704 IKNGTSNPHITENA
+704 
-718 IANWYSQ
+718 
-725 YKAFQSNPELVALC
+725 
-739 NEKGMT
+739 
-745 STYGVMGEAAPWL
+745 
-758 KNGEIITSG
+758 
-767 GAGQL
+767 
-772 NTPINVKALEDI
+772 
-784 GILQNKG
+784 
-791 GW
+791 